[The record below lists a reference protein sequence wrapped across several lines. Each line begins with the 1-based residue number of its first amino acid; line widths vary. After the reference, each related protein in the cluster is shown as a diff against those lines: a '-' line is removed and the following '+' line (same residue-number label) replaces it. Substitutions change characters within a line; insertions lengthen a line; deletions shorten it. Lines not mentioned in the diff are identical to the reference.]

1 MGKDEVKSIIEALL
15 FAWSEPITSKEI
27 SKVLS
32 MDTKEV
38 DKILNEMVVEFYV
51 NKRGI
56 QIIKMNNHYQLS
68 TKPEYYTY
76 IKKLLEPKENKHLSQ
91 AALETLAIIAYKQ
104 PITKVEIEE
113 IRGVKCDKA
122 LATLQEKELIEQQGR
137 LDKIGRPIVYG
148 TSLKFL
154 KVFNLES
161 LDDLPKIEDGNLTL
175 DREVLK

>member
-56 QIIKMNNHYQLS
+56 QIIKMNNHYQQ
-68 TKPEYYTY
+68 
-76 IKKLLEPKENKHLSQ
+76 NQ
-91 AALETLAIIAYKQ
+91 NII
-104 PITKVEIEE
+104 
-113 IRGVKCDKA
+113 
-122 LATLQEKELIEQQGR
+122 LI
-137 LDKIGRPIVYG
+137 
-148 TSLKFL
+148 
-154 KVFNLES
+154 
-161 LDDLPKIEDGNLTL
+161 
-175 DREVLK
+175 